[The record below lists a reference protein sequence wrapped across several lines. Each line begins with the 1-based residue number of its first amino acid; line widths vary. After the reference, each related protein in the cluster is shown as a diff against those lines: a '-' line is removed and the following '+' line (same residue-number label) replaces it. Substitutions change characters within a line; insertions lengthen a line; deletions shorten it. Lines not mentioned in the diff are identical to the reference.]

1 MSNELAIVAVTLTLR
16 DLLGAYFALE
26 DDNLPDSLG
35 LQSEIKVTTLPP
47 QKLGSDNAGNQVNL
61 FLYAANINAAW
72 RNHDMPVTR
81 PGEAG
86 FPPLALN
93 LEYLLSA
100 YGEGDSEVLSH
111 VLLGHAMRVLHD
123 NPIIPRALI
132 QLPESG
138 LPQQIERVTVT
149 QRPTSIDEMSKLWS
163 SFVAPYR
170 VSTAYLVTVVLI
182 ESRRPPRSA
191 LPVLRRGQADR
202 GPVATTTPPPSI
214 VKLRPPRPY
223 TSARLGDDVVIR
235 GHHLAGDIAARIRH
249 PRLEAPIDIVPE
261 RVDGEELV
269 LHIPDDAA
277 AAGTWI
283 CGVSTLSLLI
293 ARPPLPLWTTNELP
307 LPLAPSIKVTGST
320 DANTNETTVIV
331 TCVPEV
337 RAGQTVLLLFGDQ
350 QVAPV
355 APLEFRLQAAPGTY
369 VIRLRVDGVDSIPA
383 IRNPD
388 TNALEFDPDQMVTVP

>member
-16 DLLGAYFALE
+16 DLLSAYFAVE
-26 DDNLPDSLG
+26 DENVPDSLG
-35 LQSEIKVTTLPP
+35 LQSEIRVTTLPP
-47 QKLGSDNAGNQVNL
+47 QKVGADTAGNQLNL

-93 LEYLLSA
+93 LEYLLSV

-132 QLPESG
+132 KLPQSG

-163 SFVAPYR
+163 SFAGPYR

-191 LPVLRRGQADR
+191 LPVLRRGPEDR
-202 GPVATTTPPPSI
+202 GPVATAAAPPAI

-223 TSARLGDDVVIR
+223 TSARLGDELVIE
-235 GHHLAGDIAARIRH
+235 GQHLAGELTVRIRH
-249 PRLEAPIDIVPE
+249 PRLEAPIEIVPE
-261 RVDGEELV
+261 RVDEEQLV
-269 LHIPDDAA
+269 LHVPKDAA
-277 AAGTWI
+277 AAQTWI
-283 CGVSTLSLLI
+283 CGVNTLSLLI
-293 ARPPLPLWTTNELP
+293 ARPPLPSWATNELP
-307 LPLAPSIKVTGST
+307 LPVAPSIKVIGNT
-320 DANTNETTVIV
+320 DPDTNETTVNV
-331 TCVPEV
+331 TCAPEV
-337 RAGQTVLLLFGDQ
+337 RPGQAVLLLFGDQ

-355 APLEFRLQAAPGTY
+355 SALEFRVQAAPGTY

-383 IRNPD
+383 IRNPE
-388 TNALEFDPDQMVTVP
+388 TNALEFDPEQMVTVP